1 MDDVVAA
8 ISELC
13 DVENKA
19 ACDFV
24 GRKCGTCPKKKP
36 EEIPAYLRNLMRIRN
51 LQDVGRKIPSDVLSH
66 QQWNDM
72 LLIEQ
77 AINKHHREQIKAR

>member
-1 MDDVVAA
+1 
-8 ISELC
+8 
-13 DVENKA
+13 
-19 ACDFV
+19 
-24 GRKCGTCPKKKP
+24 
-36 EEIPAYLRNLMRIRN
+36 MRIRN